1 MRVAVFVDAGYLY
14 AAGGA
19 ALVGSG
25 QKRASLELVQD
36 EAIAKLKATAAQRAS
51 GAQLL
56 RIYWY
61 DGALNGRR
69 SYEQRSMA
77 MAEDVK
83 LRLGTVTGGRQKG
96 VDSLI
101 VTDLIELARNQV
113 ITDAVLLSGDED
125 LRVGV
130 QIVQSLGVRVHL
142 IGIVPSR
149 GNQSDLLL
157 EEADTI
163 TEWSKED
170 VEGILSV
177 KPVAETTPV
186 EEPQNSAS
194 NWGSGGE
201 RDELLRAVAT
211 AVASTIDENDLP
223 RIAEELSRSSWAVPH
238 TYDRA
243 LLTTCGQRLG
253 RELDGTERRRIR
265 EAFREA
271 VIGNVA

>member
-1 MRVAVFVDAGYLY
+1 MQVAVFVDAGYLY

-25 QKRASLELVQD
+25 QNRASLELVKD
-36 EAIAKLKATAAQRAS
+36 EAIAKLKATAAQRAK
-51 GAQLL
+51 GAKLL

-69 SYEQRSMA
+69 SYEQRIMA

-177 KPVAETTPV
+177 KPMAETTLV
-186 EEPQNSAS
+186 EAPQNSAS
-194 NWGSGGE
+194 NGDSGGE
-201 RDELLRAVAT
+201 RDELLTAVAT
-211 AVASTIDENDLP
+211 AVASTIDERDLP
-223 RIAEELSRSSWAVPH
+223 SVAEELSRRPPLVPH
-238 TYDRA
+238 LYDRA
-243 LLTTCGQRLG
+243 LLAAVRERLG
-253 RELDGTERRRIR
+253 QDLEESEKHRIR
-265 EAFREA
+265 AVFREI
-271 VIGNVA
+271 VLSRV

>member
-14 AAGGA
+14 AAEGT

-25 QKRASLELVQD
+25 RNRASLELLQD
-36 EAIAKLKATAAQRAS
+36 EAIAKLKATAAHRAN

-69 SYEQRSMA
+69 TYEQRNMA

-149 GNQSDLLL
+149 GNQSDLLQ

-186 EEPQNSAS
+186 EAPQNSAS
-194 NWGSGGE
+194 NGDSGGD
-201 RDELLRAVAT
+201 RDELLTAVAT
-211 AVASTIDENDLP
+211 AVASTIDERDLP
-223 RIAEELSRSSWAVPH
+223 SVAEELSRRPPLVPH
-238 TYDRA
+238 LYDRA
-243 LLTTCGQRLG
+243 LLAAVRERLG
-253 RELDGTERRRIR
+253 QEEESEKHRIR
-265 EAFREA
+265 AVFREI
-271 VIGNVA
+271 VLSRV

>member
-1 MRVAVFVDAGYLY
+1 MPQ
-14 AAGGA
+14 GGA

-25 QKRASLELVQD
+25 LNRASLELVQD
-36 EAIAKLKATAAQRAS
+36 KAIAKLKATAAQRAS

-142 IGIVPSR
+142 IGIAPSR
-149 GNQSDLLL
+149 GNQSNLLQ

-177 KPVAETTPV
+177 KPVAETTP
-186 EEPQNSAS
+186 EEAPQNSAF
-194 NWGSGGE
+194 NGDSGGE
-201 RDELLRAVAT
+201 RHELLTAVAT
-211 AVASTIDENDLP
+211 AVASTIDERDLP
-223 RIAEELSRSSWAVPH
+223 SVAEELSRRPRLVPH
-238 TYDRA
+238 LYDRA
-243 LLTTCGQRLG
+243 LLAAVRERLG
-253 RELDGTERRRIR
+253 QDLEESEKHRIR
-265 EAFREA
+265 ALFREI
-271 VIGNVA
+271 VLSRV

>member
-25 QKRASLELVQD
+25 QNRASLELVKD
-36 EAIAKLKATAAQRAS
+36 EAIAKLKATAAQRAK
-51 GAQLL
+51 GAELL

-61 DGALNGRR
+61 DGALNGRH
-69 SYEQRSMA
+69 SYEQRNMA

-149 GNQSDLLL
+149 GNQSDLLQ

-163 TEWSKED
+163 TEWSKKD

-177 KPVAETTPV
+177 KPVAETIPV
-186 EEPQNSAS
+186 EAPQNSAS
-194 NWGSGGE
+194 NRDSGGE
-201 RDELLRAVAT
+201 RDELLAAVAA
-211 AVASTIDENDLP
+211 AVASTIDARDLP
-223 RIAEELSRSSWAVPH
+223 SVAEELSRRPRLVPH
-238 TYDRA
+238 VYDRA
-243 LLTTCGQRLG
+243 LLAAVRERLG
-253 RELDGTERRRIR
+253 QDLEESEKHRIR
-265 EAFREA
+265 AVFREI
-271 VIGNVA
+271 VLSRV

>member
-1 MRVAVFVDAGYLY
+1 MQVAVFVDAGYLY

-25 QKRASLELVQD
+25 QNRASLELVKD
-36 EAIAKLKATAAQRAS
+36 EAIAKLKATAAQRAK
-51 GAQLL
+51 GAELL

-69 SYEQRSMA
+69 SYEQRNMA

-163 TEWSKED
+163 TEWSTED
-170 VEGILSV
+170 GEGILSV

-186 EEPQNSAS
+186 EAPQNSAS
-194 NWGSGGE
+194 NGDSGGD
-201 RDELLRAVAT
+201 RDELLTAVAT
-211 AVASTIDENDLP
+211 AVASTIDERDFP
-223 RIAEELSRSSWAVPH
+223 SVAEELSRRPRLVPH
-238 TYDRA
+238 LYDRA
-243 LLTTCGQRLG
+243 LLAAVRERLG
-253 RELDGTERRRIR
+253 QDLEESEKHRIR
-265 EAFREA
+265 AVFREI
-271 VIGNVA
+271 VLSRV

>member
-25 QKRASLELVQD
+25 QNRASLELVQD

-69 SYEQRSMA
+69 SYEQRNMA

-149 GNQSDLLL
+149 GNQSDLLQ

-186 EEPQNSAS
+186 EAPQNSAS
-194 NWGSGGE
+194 NEDSGGE
-201 RDELLRAVAT
+201 RDELLTAVAT
-211 AVASTIDENDLP
+211 AVASTIDKRDLP
-223 RIAEELSRSSWAVPH
+223 CVAEELSRRPRLVPH
-238 TYDRA
+238 LYDRA
-243 LLTTCGQRLG
+243 LLAAVREQLGQDL
-253 RELDGTERRRIR
+253 EESEKHRIR
-265 EAFREA
+265 AIFREI
-271 VIGNVA
+271 VLSRV

>member
-14 AAGGA
+14 AAGGT

-25 QKRASLELVQD
+25 QNRASLELVQD
-36 EAIAKLKATAAQRAS
+36 EAIAKLKATAAHRAN

-69 SYEQRSMA
+69 SYEQRNMA

-83 LRLGTVTGGRQKG
+83 LKLGTVTGGRQKG

-149 GNQSDLLL
+149 GNQSDLLQ

-186 EEPQNSAS
+186 EAPQNSAS
-194 NWGSGGE
+194 NGDSGGD
-201 RDELLRAVAT
+201 RDELLTAVAT
-211 AVASTIDENDLP
+211 AVASTIDERDLP
-223 RIAEELSRSSWAVPH
+223 SVAEELSRRPPLVPH
-238 TYDRA
+238 LYDRA
-243 LLTTCGQRLG
+243 LLAAVRERLG
-253 RELDGTERRRIR
+253 QDMEESEKHRIR
-265 EAFREA
+265 AVFREI
-271 VIGNVA
+271 VLSRV